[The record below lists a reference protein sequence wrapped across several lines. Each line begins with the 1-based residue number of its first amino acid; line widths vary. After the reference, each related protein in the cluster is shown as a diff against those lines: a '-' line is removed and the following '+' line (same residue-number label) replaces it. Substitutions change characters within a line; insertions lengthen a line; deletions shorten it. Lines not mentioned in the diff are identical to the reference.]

1 MPYPPPSRKAQ
12 ARIRCRQTPHN
23 RARPPRP
30 ASRCA
35 RTRGTPSLRRD
46 GKGLWRCY
54 HRRTRMS
61 VQQRAR
67 LRHQSEISGLLL
79 EGGTLQ
85 WLVDRELGAQ
95 HVMAYRL
102 TLDPDSALSHVH
114 RGTEEVLYVL
124 DGRGEVRVEGVI
136 HHVAPGH
143 AFSSPAGAEHAYV
156 NTGAALLTLVG
167 AMAPPI
173 ELGEIRPAIA
183 RLDLSGLTSASLS
196 ESGVTPR
203 MMDEREVT
211 PTLMGERSFRVLVSP
226 DVGCRQMTQFTG
238 VIPTGRASLHA
249 HPHEEAVYI
258 LAGTG
263 PLRLEDPPVGHPR
276 ARPGVFFPIG
286 VRHTL
291 ENSGRDDMKVL
302 GAFSP
307 AGAPEDK
314 LRPSHQRLH
323 PQVSPLQFRLLPQR

>member
-1 MPYPPPSRKAQ
+1 
-12 ARIRCRQTPHN
+12 
-23 RARPPRP
+23 
-30 ASRCA
+30 
-35 RTRGTPSLRRD
+35 
-46 GKGLWRCY
+46 
-54 HRRTRMS
+54 MS

-67 LRHQSEISGLLL
+67 LRHQSEIRGLPL

-85 WLVDRELGAQ
+85 WLVDRDLGAL

-124 DGRGEVRVEGVI
+124 EGSGEVRVEGVA

-143 AFSSPAGAEHAYV
+143 AVFVPAGAEHTYV
-156 NTGAALLTLVG
+156 NTGAELLTLVG

-173 ELGEIRPAIA
+173 ELGEIRPAIP
-183 RLDLSGLTSASLS
+183 RLDLSGLTSASLG
-196 ESGVTPR
+196 ESGVAPR
-203 MMDEREVT
+203 LMDEREVT

-238 VIPTGRASLHA
+238 VIPTGQAPLHA

-258 LAGTG
+258 LAGSG
-263 PLRLEDPPVGHPR
+263 RLWIEDQPVGDLR
-276 ARPGVFFPIG
+276 SGSVVFFPIG

-291 ENSGRDDMKVL
+291 ENTGRDDMKVL

-307 AGAPEDK
+307 AGSPEAK
-314 LRPSHQRLH
+314 LPPSH
-323 PQVSPLQFRLLPQR
+323 